1 MSQALS
7 IMGSIGERQIGV
19 AVGGVSQSLSNSS
32 GDEASQS
39 IQLDKEVGDSSLVP
53 WKVMVVD
60 DDHDVH
66 LLTSMVF
73 SGVQFEERN
82 LEFLHAYSGMECL
95 SMLESNDD
103 VAMILL
109 DVVMESSD
117 AGFKVVQ
124 QIRDVL
130 DNQLVRIVLRTGQPG
145 VAPEEAVILGYD
157 INDYIA
163 KTEPF
168 SRLLTCVIT
177 GLRSYRDLSIRRQY
191 DIAAAMEEH
200 LFTRELPQIQGYD
213 SFAKTQSALQAGG
226 DFYEMLKVSDH
237 EYLFALGDV
246 SGKGLPASLYV
257 SATLS
262 MIRAQVECYGQ
273 FSQEYR
279 LRPVALLKSLNRL
292 LLRTLQRGKFVTVF
306 MGMIDV
312 EQNELTYATAGHCAS
327 YLIEPG
333 GELTVLKS
341 AGMVCGLCG
350 SPFDHCIEER
360 TVEMNPGSYLMMNS
374 DGLTEATN
382 RSGMLYGDD
391 RYEAKLKSIEEEDSA
406 EQALEKV
413 WDDVMEHLDFGE
425 LSDDCTMLCLKRI

>member
-1 MSQALS
+1 
-7 IMGSIGERQIGV
+7 
-19 AVGGVSQSLSNSS
+19 VSQSFS
-32 GDEASQS
+32 GASVDDHAHRHL
-39 IQLDKEVGDSSLVP
+39 IAKEIEEGALNP

-73 SGVQFEERN
+73 SGVQFEGREV
-82 LEFLHAYSGMECL
+82 EFLHAYSGMECL
-95 SMLESNDD
+95 SLLESNDD

-130 DNQLVRIVLRTGQPG
+130 DNQLVRIVFRTGQPG

-191 DIAAAMEEH
+191 DLAAAMEEH
-200 LFTRELPQIQGYD
+200 LFTGELPQIVGYD

-226 DFYEMLKVSDH
+226 DFYEMLKVSETD
-237 EYLFALGDV
+237 YLLALGDV

-262 MIRAQVECYGQ
+262 MIRAQVECYSQLGQ
-273 FSQEYR
+273 EHR
-279 LRPVALLKSLNRL
+279 LGPTTLLKSLNRL
-292 LLRTLQRGKFVTVF
+292 LLKTLQRGKFVTVF
-306 MGMIDV
+306 MGIINV
-312 EQNELTYATAGHCAS
+312 EHHELTYATAGHCAS
-327 YLIEPG
+327 YLIEPNG
-333 GELTVLKS
+333 DLTVLKS

-350 SPFDHCIEER
+350 APFDNCIEER
-360 TVEMNPGSYLMMNS
+360 TVAMTPGSYLMMNS

-382 RSGMLYGDD
+382 RSGLLYGDD
-391 RYEAKLKSIEEEDSA
+391 RYVDQLKTVEVGDSS
-406 EQALEKV
+406 EQAVDKV
-413 WDDVMEHLDFGE
+413 WSDVMEHLDFGE
-425 LSDDCTMLCLKRI
+425 LSDDCTMLCLKRH

>member
-1 MSQALS
+1 M
-7 IMGSIGERQIGV
+7 
-19 AVGGVSQSLSNSS
+19 GGVSQSSYNSCVGEVS
-32 GDEASQS
+32 RPS
-39 IQLDKEVGDSSLVP
+39 QLDKQVSEGALMP
-53 WKVMVVD
+53 WKVMIVD

-82 LEFLHAYSGMECL
+82 IEFLHAYSGMESL

-145 VAPEEAVILGYD
+145 VAQEEAVILGYD

-191 DIAAAMEEH
+191 DIAAAMDEH

-213 SFAKTQSALQAGG
+213 SSAKTQSALQAGG
-226 DFYEMLKVSDH
+226 DFYEMLKVGDH

-273 FSQEYR
+273 LSQEQH

-292 LLRTLQRGKFVTVF
+292 LLRTLQRGKFVTIF
-306 MGMIDV
+306 MGVIDV
-312 EQNELTYATAGHCAS
+312 RHHELIYSTAGHCAS

-333 GELTVLKS
+333 GELTVLKTS
-341 AGMVCGLCG
+341 GMVCGLCET
-350 SPFDHCIEER
+350 PFEHCIEEH
-360 TVEMNPGSYLMMNS
+360 TIAMKPGSCLMMNS

-382 RSGMLYGDD
+382 RSGVVYGEE
-391 RYEAKLKSIEEEDSA
+391 RYETKLKSIGEGDSA
-406 EQALEKV
+406 EQALGKV
-413 WDDVMEHLDFGE
+413 WEDVMAHLDFGE
-425 LSDDCTMLCLKRI
+425 LSDDCTMLCLRRN